1 MSLIL
6 SRDNASFSKP
16 HCVAAMRLTRR
27 AALAALACAPL
38 AAHAAG
44 ARIPDRTGFAR
55 VPGGRVWWRRLGEG
69 SKPPLLL
76 LHGGP
81 GMGHDYLLPLAAL
94 AGDREVIFYD
104 QFGCAR
110 SDAPDDPSLYTI
122 AKFAGR
128 VEALRDAL
136 KLDRIA
142 LYGHSWGGILAIE
155 YLTSKKRRGVETLI
169 LSNALASARQAN
181 DGLLRLI
188 GEMPGGG
195 RLLELER
202 AREYAA
208 PEYASLVQD
217 FDDLHFCRADPKP
230 PEFEAS
236 MQNAIASPSV
246 PVMVG
251 NGLSIDGNLKH
262 WDRRADLPAIDMPT
276 LIVTGEFDE
285 VTRDCQ
291 QTLRDAIPGASLAV
305 MPGCS
310 HMTMTEAPAA
320 YNAILSKFLG

>member
-1 MSLIL
+1 
-6 SRDNASFSKP
+6 
-16 HCVAAMRLTRR
+16 MRLTRR
-27 AALAALACAPL
+27 AALAALASAPV
-38 AAHAAG
+38 AAQAAG
-44 ARIPDRTGFAR
+44 TRIPGSTGFAF

-81 GMGHDYLLPLAAL
+81 GMGHDYLLPLSAL
-94 AGDREVIFYD
+94 ARDREVIFYD
-104 QFGCAR
+104 QLGCAR

-122 AKFAGR
+122 EKFAER

-142 LYGHSWGGILAIE
+142 LYGHSWGGVLAIE
-155 YLTSKKRRGVETLI
+155 YLASKKRRGVETLI

-188 GEMPGGG
+188 GEMPGGD

-202 AREYAA
+202 AKDYAT
-208 PEYASLVQD
+208 PEYASLVQS
-217 FDDLHFCRADPKP
+217 FDDLHFCRIDRKP
-230 PEFEAS
+230 PEFTAS
-236 MQNAIASPSV
+236 MQNAIASPCV

-251 NGLSIDGNLKH
+251 NGLSINGNLRH
-262 WDRRADLPAIDMPT
+262 WDRRADLSAIGMPT
-276 LIVTGEFDE
+276 LILTGEFDE

-291 QTLRDAIPGASLAV
+291 QTLRDGIPGSNLAIL
-305 MPGCS
+305 PRCS
-310 HMTMTEAPAA
+310 HMTMTEAPLAT
-320 YNAILSKFLG
+320 NTVLSKFLG

>member
-1 MSLIL
+1 
-6 SRDNASFSKP
+6 
-16 HCVAAMRLTRR
+16 MRLTRR
-27 AALAALACAPL
+27 AALATLLSAPL
-38 AAHAAG
+38 AARAAG

-69 SKPPLLL
+69 GRPPLLL

-94 AGDREVIFYD
+94 ARDREVVFCD
-104 QFGCAR
+104 QLGCAR

-122 AKFAGR
+122 EKFALR
-128 VEALRDAL
+128 VDALRDAL

-155 YLTSKKRRGVETLI
+155 YLTSKKRRGVDRLI

-188 GEMPGGG
+188 GEMPDGD

-202 AREYAA
+202 AKEYAA
-208 PEYASLVQD
+208 PEYARLVQN

-236 MQNAIASPSV
+236 LRNAINSPCV
-246 PVMVG
+246 PAMVG

-291 QTLRDAIPGASLAV
+291 QTLREAIAGSSLAI
-305 MPGCS
+305 MPRCS
-310 HMTMTEAPAA
+310 HMAMTEAPAA
-320 YNAILSKFLG
+320 YNAILSKFLV